1 MTSKF
6 LPFALPDIG
15 EEEIAEVVES
25 LRSGWVTTGPKAKQ
39 FEQDFAAFLG
49 DGLYALAVNS
59 ATAGMHL
66 ALEALGIGPGDEV
79 ITSAYTYT
87 ATPVV
92 ARYLGAEVVLVDID
106 PRTFNLDPDK
116 VAAAITPR
124 TKAIMPVHI
133 AGLACDMDAILQLAA
148 RHNLS
153 VVEDAAHAFPTTYK
167 GRLIGSL
174 DSAATVFS
182 FYATKTIT
190 TGEGG
195 MLILRDPGLARRC
208 RSMRLHGFDRNVF
221 DRYTSPKAAWYY
233 EVVAPGYSYNL
244 TDIAAA
250 LGIQQLRKAR
260 AFHSKRQQMAE
271 RYNAAFQNL
280 PVVLPAGP
288 PAGDTHAWHLYMLR
302 LRADARLSRD
312 DFIAKMQELGIS
324 CSVHFIPIHL
334 HPYWRSLYH
343 YQPGDFPAAL
353 AAYEQEV
360 SLPLFTKMTEDD
372 QARVIEAVTGLL
384 G

>member
-1 MTSKF
+1 MSSKF

-15 EEEIAEVVES
+15 EEEIAEVVEA
-25 LRSGWVTTGPKAKQ
+25 LRGGWVTTGPRAKQ
-39 FEQDFAAFLG
+39 FEEDFAAFLG
-49 DGLYALAVNS
+49 EGLRAVAVNS

-66 ALEALGIGPGDEV
+66 ALEALGVGPGDEV
-79 ITSAYTYT
+79 ITSTYTYT

-92 ARYLGAEVVLVDID
+92 ARYLGADVVLVDID

-124 TKAIMPVHI
+124 TKVIMPVHI
-133 AGLACDMDAILQLAA
+133 AGLPCDMEAILQLAA

-153 VVEDAAHAFPTTYK
+153 VVEDAAHAFPATYK
-167 GRLIGSL
+167 GRLIGTL

-195 MLILRDPGLARRC
+195 MMVTRNPELARRC

-221 DRYTSPKAAWYY
+221 DRYTSPKASWYY

-250 LGIQQLRKAR
+250 IGIHQLRKAW
-260 AFHSKRQQMAE
+260 ALQNKRQQMAE
-271 RYNAAFQNL
+271 RYNEAFKNL

-288 PAGDTHAWHLYMLR
+288 PAGDTHAWHLYPLR
-302 LRADARLSRD
+302 LRADAPIGRD
-312 DFIAKMQELGIS
+312 EFINKMQQLGIS

-334 HPYWRSLYH
+334 HPYWRGLYH

-360 SLPLFTKMTEDD
+360 SIPLFTKMTDDD

-384 G
+384 S